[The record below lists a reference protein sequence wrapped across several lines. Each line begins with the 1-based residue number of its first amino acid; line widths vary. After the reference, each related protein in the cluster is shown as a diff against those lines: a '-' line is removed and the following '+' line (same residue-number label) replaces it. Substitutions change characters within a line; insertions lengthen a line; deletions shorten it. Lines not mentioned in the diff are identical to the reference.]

1 MLTLCAAGLA
11 ACSPADGNHVPSSFS
26 AAVPD
31 QPPPG
36 FAAIDL
42 ILAPHA
48 PVAAGSETSGPSG
61 AVWYRAIDATSK
73 DYGATLEWYVRAQ
86 HLRANWVYRIE
97 LGVGNDIVYSIA
109 SARTDANGSLAN
121 HGALTRLA
129 DQYCVGTT
137 APPQPFAANL
147 VLDFSV
153 KADGSGSGPV
163 AMSGPFIGE
172 TKSLPCGGNGD
183 GAFDVWLVS
192 RGPASAAPPPPTT
205 KGE

>member
-1 MLTLCAAGLA
+1 MVL
-11 ACSPADGNHVPSSFS
+11 VP
-26 AAVPD
+26 
-31 QPPPG
+31 
-36 FAAIDL
+36 
-42 ILAPHA
+42 APHA
-48 PVAAGSETSGPSG
+48 PAAPG
-61 AVWYRAIDATSK
+61 ASAAPAGAAWYRAIDAGSTDGS
-73 DYGATLEWYVRAQ
+73 ATLEWYVRAQ

-97 LGVGNDIVYSIA
+97 LGVGKDIVYSIA

-137 APPQPFAANL
+137 APAQPFTADL
-147 VLDFSV
+147 VLSFSV

-183 GAFDVWLVS
+183 GTFDVWLIAHE
-192 RGPASAAPPPPTT
+192 PASAAAAA